1 MATKFI
7 SKNRSLPVTWLDWS
21 WNLEITYR
29 SVPMTVDLRSG
40 RGVDTCDDLLATSR
54 SLGRARQRKCM
65 LMKKQSCYSRSFR
78 RAFTLIELLVVIAII
93 AILAAMLLPAIG
105 KMKVKGQI
113 TKAKFEIS
121 KIVQAVSAYEST
133 YSRPPM
139 SSDAVKSVLSL
150 PIPGDFTFGGSYPK
164 PAGGFEL
171 VEAAGT
177 YKRQNSEVVAILM
190 DLEKFGDGTDT
201 INLGHVKNTQQNKYL
216 NTDIVSDVV
225 SSGVGKD
232 GVFRDPWGNPY
243 IITLDAN
250 NDDKSRDAVYSIPLV
265 SNDGTGNG
273 INGLIKTTTSAG
285 DVYEVNSPVMV
296 WSAGPDKQ
304 ISTTVPADKGA
315 NKDNILSWKR

>member
-139 SSDAVKSVLSL
+139 SAAAVQSVLGL
-150 PIPGDFTFGGSYPK
+150 NPPGDYTFGG
-164 PAGGFEL
+164 
-171 VEAAGT
+171 T
-177 YKRQNSEVVAILM
+177 YLTPNTRPNSEVVAILM

-201 INLGHVKNTQQNKYL
+201 VNLGHVKNTQQNKYL